1 MKAGQLNPTL
11 LKDASLRS
19 TQYITGR
26 KLTLGRPGDADAIE
40 EVIGECLVSVGL
52 PMRGGETQVAI
63 QSLAVDG
70 ENLLVVHLREDLH
83 EVSFG
88 NLRRLVLVGFAV
100 QILTMDE

>member
-1 MKAGQLNPTL
+1 
-11 LKDASLRS
+11 
-19 TQYITGR
+19 
-26 KLTLGRPGDADAIE
+26 
-40 EVIGECLVSVGL
+40 
-52 PMRGGETQVAI
+52 MRGGETQVAI

-100 QILTMDE
+100 QILTVDE